1 MTIYAS
7 EFDLATVSK
16 FYEKYSSAGA
26 VKPQQTI
33 NYEEIRKYSEAA
45 NLGLTSPLQLN
56 AMLEDVLRQPIMSD
70 FYAANQIKPEEVND
84 YIENVKQQTSSM
96 KKNILTS
103 LMTSYGQA
111 AISYQQEHEPLVNGQ
126 NEWISLGG
134 YFSPVSAVAQSM
146 KDFKEKKMQKAN
158 KKLSFTQ
165 KVMRYVKDKGIKA
178 VKTLATGSCDNIKM
192 AMPNEPVRAEQ
203 KQMNIDKN
211 PKTY

>member
-126 NEWISLGG
+126 NEWISVGG

-178 VKTLATGSCDNIKM
+178 VKTLATGTCDNIKM
-192 AMPNEPVRAEQ
+192 ILPNEPVRAEQ

>member
-1 MTIYAS
+1 MTIYAD
-7 EFDLATVSK
+7 EFELVTVSK
-16 FYEKYSSAGA
+16 FYEEYSRAGA

-45 NLGLTSPLQLN
+45 NLGLTSPLKLN

-111 AISYQQEHEPLVNGQ
+111 AISYQQEHKPLVNGQ
-126 NEWISLGG
+126 NEWISVGG

-146 KDFKEKKMQKAN
+146 KDFNEKKMQKAN

-178 VKTLATGSCDNIKM
+178 VKTLATGTCDNIKM
-192 AMPNEPVRAEQ
+192 ILPNEPVRAEQ